1 MNRLHIIILG
11 ACNSGKSSLV
21 NMLTDQSTSLVADTP
36 GTTTDPVRRNMELP
50 EAGPCVFIDTA
61 GFDDDTELG
70 RQRISLTLKALDEA
84 DIALLLVGENMGE
97 EAHWQ
102 EILKQRGI
110 PYAEIAN
117 KADLNRTEPDNA
129 ISISSIRDR
138 AKNRTILIEAILRI
152 LPSDFGSRS
161 ITAGLAKE
169 GDTVVLVMPQDG
181 SAPKGRLILPQV
193 QTIRELLDLKAIP
206 VCTVPEKLQDTLS
219 TLKSA
224 PSLIIT
230 DSQAFANVYPLVP
243 DGTMLTSF
251 SVLMAAHKG
260 DIRFFAES
268 AQTISKLTESS
279 HVLIAEA
286 CTHAPQSED
295 IGRVKIPALL
305 RKRIGQGLRIDHVSG
320 RDFPDNLTGYDLVIH
335 CGGCMFNRQYLL
347 SRVARAKAQGVPM
360 TNYGITIAHLTGAL
374 SKVTLPEN

>member
-1 MNRLHIIILG
+1 
-11 ACNSGKSSLV
+11 
-21 NMLTDQSTSLVADTP
+21 MLTDQSTSLVADTP

-84 DIALLLVGENMGE
+84 DIAILLVGENLDE
-97 EAHWQ
+97 EARWK
-102 EILKQRGI
+102 ETLKQRGI

-117 KADLNRTEPDNA
+117 KSDLNRTVPDNA

-152 LPSDFGSRS
+152 LPSDFGTRS
-161 ITAGLAKE
+161 ITGGMAKE
-169 GDTVVLVMPQDG
+169 GDTVVLVMPQDD

-219 TLKSA
+219 TLNSA

-295 IGRVKIPALL
+295 IGRAKIPALL

>member
-1 MNRLHIIILG
+1 
-11 ACNSGKSSLV
+11 
-21 NMLTDQSTSLVADTP
+21 MLTDQSTSLVADTP

-102 EILKQRGI
+102 
-110 PYAEIAN
+110 
-117 KADLNRTEPDNA
+117 
-129 ISISSIRDR
+129 
-138 AKNRTILIEAILRI
+138 AILRI
-152 LPSDFGSRS
+152 LPSDFGTRS
-161 ITAGLAKE
+161 ITGGMAKE
-169 GDTVVLVMPQDG
+169 GDTVVLVMPQDD

-219 TLKSA
+219 TLNSA

-243 DGTMLTSF
+243 EGTMLTSF

-295 IGRVKIPALL
+295 IGRAKIPALL

-374 SKVTLPEN
+374 SKVTLPEK

>member
-117 KADLNRTEPDNA
+117 KADLNRTVPDNA

-152 LPSDFGSRS
+152 LPSDFGTRS
-161 ITAGLAKE
+161 ITGGMAKE
-169 GDTVVLVMPQDG
+169 GDTVVLVMPQDD

-219 TLKSA
+219 TLNSA

-243 DGTMLTSF
+243 EGTMLTSF

-295 IGRVKIPALL
+295 IGRAKIPALL

-347 SRVARAKAQGVPM
+347 SRVARAKAQRVPM

>member
-1 MNRLHIIILG
+1 
-11 ACNSGKSSLV
+11 
-21 NMLTDQSTSLVADTP
+21 MLTDQSTSLVADTP

-117 KADLNRTEPDNA
+117 KADLNRTVPDNA

-152 LPSDFGSRS
+152 LPSDFGTRS
-161 ITAGLAKE
+161 ITGGMAKE
-169 GDTVVLVMPQDG
+169 GDTVVLVMPQDD

-219 TLKSA
+219 ILNSA

-251 SVLMAAHKG
+251 SALMAAHKG

-295 IGRVKIPALL
+295 IGRAKIPALL

-347 SRVARAKAQGVPM
+347 SCVARAKAQGVPM

>member
-117 KADLNRTEPDNA
+117 KADLNRTVPDNA

-152 LPSDFGSRS
+152 LPSDSGTRS
-161 ITAGLAKE
+161 ITGGMAKE
-169 GDTVVLVMPQDG
+169 GDTVVLVMPQDD

-219 TLKSA
+219 ILNSA

-295 IGRVKIPALL
+295 IGRAKIPALL